1 MFLATF
7 RPTFQEQTP
16 PSYSAFAVRLGS
28 KSENRANLNTD
39 SGFSSMP
46 ASTSTSSS
54 TSPPES
60 SSNTGDSDSD
70 QDKMAERRSKVAVRP
85 KTKKLVATSGGGAPT
100 TTPGWI
106 SAVSPLSSS
115 ICEKCEA
122 GEVTRQQ
129 LETEVERLSREV
141 TSTRQTILRLHE
153 REEKMKER

>member
-16 PSYSAFAVRLGS
+16 SYSTFAVRLGS
-28 KSENRANLNTD
+28 KSENRANLNND

-46 ASTSTSSS
+46 PSTSTSSS

-85 KTKKLVATSGGGAPT
+85 KTKKLVATTAA
-100 TTPGWI
+100 TPGWI
-106 SAVSPLSSS
+106 SAVSPVSST

-122 GEVTRQQ
+122 AEVTRQQ
-129 LETEVERLSREV
+129 LEAEVEKLSREV
-141 TSTRQTILRLHE
+141 TSTRQTVLRLHE

>member
-7 RPTFQEQTP
+7 RPTFQEQT

-28 KSENRANLNTD
+28 KSENRANLNND

-46 ASTSTSSS
+46 PSTSTSSS

-70 QDKMAERRSKVAVRP
+70 QDKVKERRRP
-85 KTKKLVATSGGGAPT
+85 KSKKLLTGSAGGVAS
-100 TTPGWI
+100 TPGWV

-122 GEVTRQQ
+122 GEVSRQQ
-129 LETEVERLSREV
+129 LEAEVEKLNREV
-141 TSTRQTILRLHE
+141 TSTRQTVLRLHE

>member
-1 MFLATF
+1 MFPATF
-7 RPTFQEQTP
+7 RPAFQEEQTP
-16 PSYSAFAVRLGS
+16 SYSPTFPVRLGS

-46 ASTSTSSS
+46 ASTSTSS

-85 KTKKLVATSGGGAPT
+85 KTKKLVATPA

-122 GEVTRQQ
+122 ADVTRQQ
-129 LETEVERLSREV
+129 LETEVEKLSREV

>member
-7 RPTFQEQTP
+7 RPTFQEQT

-28 KSENRANLNTD
+28 KSENRANLNND

-70 QDKMAERRSKVAVRP
+70 QDKVKERRRP
-85 KTKKLVATSGGGAPT
+85 KSKKLLTGSAGGVGS
-100 TTPGWI
+100 TPGWV

-122 GEVTRQQ
+122 GEVSRQQ
-129 LETEVERLSREV
+129 LEAEVEKLNREV
-141 TSTRQTILRLHE
+141 TSTRQTVLRLHE

>member
-16 PSYSAFAVRLGS
+16 SYSTFAVRLGS
-28 KSENRANLNTD
+28 KSENRANLNND

-85 KTKKLVATSGGGAPT
+85 KTKKLGATPA

-122 GEVTRQQ
+122 AEVTRQQ

-141 TSTRQTILRLHE
+141 TSTRQTVLRLHE

>member
-1 MFLATF
+1 MFPATF
-7 RPTFQEQTP
+7 RPAFQEEQTP
-16 PSYSAFAVRLGS
+16 SYPSTFAVRLGS

-46 ASTSTSSS
+46 ASTSTSS

-70 QDKMAERRSKVAVRP
+70 QDKIAERRSKVAARP
-85 KTKKLVATSGGGAPT
+85 KTKKLVATPPSA
-100 TTPGWI
+100 TPGWI
-106 SAVSPLSSS
+106 SAVSPLSSAS

-122 GEVTRQQ
+122 AEVTRQQ
-129 LETEVERLSREV
+129 LEGEVEKLSREV

>member
-7 RPTFQEQTP
+7 RPTFQEQT

-28 KSENRANLNTD
+28 KSENRANLNND

-85 KTKKLVATSGGGAPT
+85 KTKKLVATPA

-122 GEVTRQQ
+122 ADVTRQQ
-129 LETEVERLSREV
+129 LETEVEKLSREV

>member
-1 MFLATF
+1 MFLPTF

-16 PSYSAFAVRLGS
+16 SYSTLAVRLGS
-28 KSENRANLNTD
+28 KSENRANLNND

-46 ASTSTSSS
+46 PSTSTSSS

-70 QDKMAERRSKVAVRP
+70 QDKIAERRSKVAVRP
-85 KTKKLVATSGGGAPT
+85 KTKKLVATTPA
-100 TTPGWI
+100 TPGWI

-122 GEVTRQQ
+122 AEVTRQQ
-129 LETEVERLSREV
+129 LEAEVEKLSREV
-141 TSTRQTILRLHE
+141 TSTRQTVLRLHE

>member
-1 MFLATF
+1 M
-7 RPTFQEQTP
+7 P
-16 PSYSAFAVRLGS
+16 P
-28 KSENRANLNTD
+28 
-39 SGFSSMP
+39 
-46 ASTSTSSS
+46 STSTSSS

-85 KTKKLVATSGGGAPT
+85 KTKKLVATTAA
-100 TTPGWI
+100 TPGWI
-106 SAVSPLSSS
+106 SAVSPVSST

-122 GEVTRQQ
+122 AEVTRQQ
-129 LETEVERLSREV
+129 LETEVEKLSREV

>member
-1 MFLATF
+1 M
-7 RPTFQEQTP
+7 
-16 PSYSAFAVRLGS
+16 RLGS
-28 KSENRANLNTD
+28 KSENRANLNND

-46 ASTSTSSS
+46 PSTSTSSS

-85 KTKKLVATSGGGAPT
+85 KTKKLVATTAA
-100 TTPGWI
+100 TPGWI
-106 SAVSPLSSS
+106 SAVSPVSST

-122 GEVTRQQ
+122 AEVTRQQ
-129 LETEVERLSREV
+129 LETEVEKLSREV